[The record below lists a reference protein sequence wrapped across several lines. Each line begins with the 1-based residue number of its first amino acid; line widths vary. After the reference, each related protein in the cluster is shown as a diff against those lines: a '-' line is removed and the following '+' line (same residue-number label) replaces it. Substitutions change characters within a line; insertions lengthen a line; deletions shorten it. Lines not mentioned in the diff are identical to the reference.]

1 MKAKKHMIFPV
12 LALKTSKVHVLA
24 VEEPRHSRA
33 VLSSTNAMITTQ
45 LQTTV
50 NNSVC
55 LFLRCRISSRQSLL
69 NLKIQMRFHGREIR
83 SIRLSNV

>member
-1 MKAKKHMIFPV
+1 MKAKKHMVFPI

-33 VLSSTNAMITTQ
+33 APSSTNAMITTQ

-55 LFLRCRISSRQSLL
+55 LFLRCEDFFETVFI
-69 NLKIQMRFHGREIR
+69 EPED
-83 SIRLSNV
+83 SNEVSWQRDQKHQT